1 MSQELEASHLDNVCD
16 DDLFLVAAD
25 EIVSYEELATS
36 LGVTAADVYALKNDN
51 PHNYKLAKSKFLQL
65 WREKNGASA
74 TVRALVVAL
83 LKLSR
88 RGTVETI
95 IKHVKHI
102 STSCQPSNPDRV
114 YPEKAVHR
122 YPNWADLSKEE
133 RKAIKEKLVIEN
145 HIVKKK
151 FSTCFRRILRSFER
165 RKVNLIDLKMNAESF
180 RKLPELSSASS
191 VEEAFYIIFQHSSFY
206 NYQLLE
212 DIVEDDDLGNEEEK
226 QLLSE
231 YKYDI
236 LKPYLQRSIFEVPF
250 DSIATPAS
258 KSSTYRPC
266 LKLLERIDLSA
277 NEVLIIKH
285 NLAKLLQISSL
296 ELAQFDDG
304 SIHLIFSISK
314 EVYDKCPVDSPL
326 HKYIVKDKESG
337 SYIIIADIVLIL

>member
-1 MSQELEASHLDNVCD
+1 MTSQELEASHLDNVCD

-25 EIVSYEELATS
+25 EIVSCEELATP
-36 LGVTAADVYALKNDN
+36 LGITDAEVHALMNN
-51 PHNYKLAKSKFLQL
+51 YPHSYKSKFLQL

-114 YPEKAVHR
+114 HPEKAVHR
-122 YPNWADLSKEE
+122 YPNWADMSEEE

-145 HIVKKK
+145 REVKRK
-151 FSTCFRRILRSFER
+151 FATCFRRISRSFER
-165 RKVNLIDLKMNAESF
+165 RKIRVTDLKMTVGAF
-180 RKLPELSSASS
+180 KKLPELTTAMNVDEVFSG
-191 VEEAFYIIFQHSSFY
+191 VMDHSSFF
-206 NYQLLE
+206 NYQLLD
-212 DIVEDDDLGNEEEK
+212 DIVEQLGTDEEK
-226 QLLSE
+226 QLFSE
-231 YKYDI
+231 YKTSV
-236 LKPYLQRSIFEVPF
+236 LKPYLQRSIFEVPM
-250 DSIATPAS
+250 DSLSTCAS
-258 KSSTYRPC
+258 KSSTRSPC
-266 LKLLERIDLSA
+266 LKLFEKIDLSA
-277 NEVLIIKH
+277 YEILVIKQD
-285 NLAKLLQISSL
+285 LAELLQIPSL

-314 EVYDKCPVDSPL
+314 EVYDKCPADSPL

-337 SYIIIADIVLIL
+337 SYIVIADIVLIL